1 MPTQT
6 YLDQVQ
12 NAYIAYYGRPA
23 DPGGQG
29 YWAGQLELVSGSLT
43 ALVNQFGNSDEFNA
57 FAAGKNKSE
66 LINQLYLNLFNRSAD
81 KAGLD
86 WYVGEVEAGRKTI
99 ATIALD
105 VLNGA
110 TGVDT
115 ATLASK
121 FQAANAFSAALDT
134 PTEVGSYNANSLDSV
149 KNWLKGITTPTESAQ
164 AVTNINSNLST
175 ILLMQT
181 PTESPAAAKGSQAQV
196 SVNAAGTD
204 DASAQAK
211 TYTLTAG
218 TYTYTIDKFGT
229 DDVVKLFPNA
239 ALQIISE
246 SVADSKKMV
255 VINDANS
262 NVVTLVLTNLT
273 PTQEEGLFLESSFDT
288 VFGSGTMIKVT
299 NYTNSSLDGKGS
311 AAGQTTETLATGAWN
326 LTDAV
331 TVANNV
337 KLTGFGA
344 DDKITITGATSA
356 QYDNAISSN
365 SAGDVTFAYNNAG
378 TLNQIVLVGVAG
390 TSPVYDV
397 ASFNALSV
405 GDITFA

>member
-149 KNWLKGITTPTESAQ
+149 KNWLKGIATPTESAQ

-181 PTESPAAAKGSQAQV
+181 PTTAPTTAPTESPAAAKGSQAQV

-204 DASAQAK
+204 DASTQAK
-211 TYTLTAG
+211 TYDIRAG
-218 TYTYTIDKFGT
+218 TYTYTIDKFGK
-229 DDVVKLFPNA
+229 DDVLKLFSGSSLTVMP
-239 ALQIISE
+239 
-246 SVADSKKMV
+246 D
-255 VINDANS
+255 
-262 NVVTLVLTNLT
+262 VVTTDGKESIQIVDALSNTVTIVLTGLT
-273 PTQEEGLFLESSFDT
+273 LTQEDSVFNLPSLNT
-288 VFGSGTMIKVT
+288 VFG
-299 NYTNSSLDGKGS
+299 
-311 AAGQTTETLATGAWN
+311 
-326 LTDAV
+326 
-331 TVANNV
+331 
-337 KLTGFGA
+337 
-344 DDKITITGATSA
+344 
-356 QYDNAISSN
+356 
-365 SAGDVTFAYNNAG
+365 AG
-378 TLNQIVLVGVAG
+378 TVL
-390 TSPVYDV
+390 
-397 ASFNALSV
+397 
-405 GDITFA
+405 